1 MYRRSLIKDYETES
15 QLHSWFQ
22 FAKEVDHQLRCHEY
36 VRDSSLNGPTLSD
49 ITIPWLN
56 GTYPWSTDN
65 GKPTGLA
72 SFLTNCGQSKIP
84 EFSSPPL
91 FKPNILTN
99 SLPQTNF
106 PLPESLKLLPSL
118 SSPVHPTSNNSQLSE
133 KNQSDHG
140 MSNGA
145 YQGDLSISTHAS
157 RSSPPNPFLWPRSSQ
172 PPKSGTQKRDHIGN
186 DSDTFR
192 PRPRSSSKGP
202 ATVSGLDKP
211 IPEVVVTTSHVDNPI
226 TTTNGAVHNT
236 LRKTRSDMKV
246 IHRYLVQ
253 VKHDNRDIQQIPYYE
268 LDQYIQ
274 DFVLTAKK
282 KDGHEYEPESLK
294 AFVHSLERHLKY
306 HDYPHSVLK
315 GSAFTG
321 TRAVLNQRLNELR
334 ALSRSGGSGGG
345 HYGASPGG
353 YKRSSEDQSEVEAN
367 TSSSVPNKRAAV
379 ARSFTPAGLVQGGLL
394 GKDNPQAILNS
405 LWLINRTQFN
415 IGGTQRHR
423 NLVWGQFQLVTD
435 ELGVKA
441 VKFTPLFES
450 AEVRYCRGHGGAKGC
465 GSDASG
471 RSSGSL
477 QTLSCTGA
485 AKRQPLPFNCVEL
498 FELYANLRPPE
509 ARGVSEPFYLC
520 PEPTWEQ
527 SGNWFKTNAAGSQ
540 LLSRIPRLLGLK
552 PAREPML
559 TSTTAANL
567 EQPSKDP
574 YDLAAD
580 TNICSREA
588 QSTSYFSGL
597 SDAMLGKA
605 LFAKQ
610 QMHAQQ
616 QSASSSFPSVYP
628 PIPPNFLNLFPFVL
642 PPGSEPLSAPL
653 TQQSYL
659 MPPSTYSNILAPNS
673 TLLFPQKSGHL
684 SQAKSMKTTFPLEQ
698 HEADDLSHTGAS
710 GCRKYEKQL
719 PAVDQHCGSPRSQS
733 EPYANAP
740 SSDGSPSPTDAEN
753 LSLSDTS
760 PRLPACSIL
769 DAVSNTQT
777 IYCPS
782 KSIEKL
788 SDRRLNQKE
797 NYSPQTSTDSHSSLS
812 RPQSTGS
819 RHSPVLGASSECSV
833 RTDGNVTPERS
844 NNLEVHEHASG
855 QSACLTPKEVLN
867 LAHCKQEG
875 SSCA

>member
-1 MYRRSLIKDYETES
+1 M
-15 QLHSWFQ
+15 
-22 FAKEVDHQLRCHEY
+22 
-36 VRDSSLNGPTLSD
+36 NGPTLSD

-56 GTYPWSTDN
+56 GTYPWSIDN
-65 GKPTGLA
+65 GKSAGLV
-72 SFLTNCGQSKIP
+72 SFLTSCTHPKVP
-84 EFSSPPL
+84 EFSSSPL
-91 FKPNILTN
+91 FKPNVPTN

-106 PLPESLKLLPSL
+106 PLPEGLNLLPSL
-118 SSPVHPTSNNSQLSE
+118 CSPVHRTSNNSQLGE

-140 MSNGA
+140 LSNGA
-145 YQGDLSISTHAS
+145 YPGDLSTSTHAG
-157 RSSPPNPFLWPRSSQ
+157 RSPPTNPFLWPRSSQ
-172 PPKSGTQKRDHIGN
+172 PSKSGKQERDHTEN
-186 DSDTFR
+186 DSDTFG
-192 PRPRSSSKGP
+192 PRSRGSSKVP
-202 ATVSGLDKP
+202 TTVGGLDKP
-211 IPEVVVTTSHVDNPI
+211 VPEVVVTSSNVDNPI
-226 TTTNGAVHNT
+226 TTPNGAVHNT

-334 ALSRSGGSGGG
+334 ALSRSGGSGSGQ
-345 HYGASPGG
+345 YGASPGG
-353 YKRSSEDQSEVEAN
+353 YKRSSEDQSDVEGN
-367 TSSSVPNKRAAV
+367 TSSNAPSKRAAI

-394 GKDNPQAILNS
+394 GTDNPQAILNS

-423 NLVWGQFQLVTD
+423 NLVWGQFQSVTD
-435 ELGVKA
+435 EMGVKA

-465 GSDASG
+465 GSDATG

-559 TSTTAANL
+559 TSTTAPNL
-567 EQPSKDP
+567 EQPLKDP

-580 TNICSREA
+580 ANSCSKEA

-597 SDAMLGKA
+597 SDVVLGRA

-610 QMHAQQ
+610 HMHAQQ
-616 QSASSSFPSVYP
+616 QQQPANSSFPAVYP

-642 PPGSEPLSAPL
+642 PPGSEPLPVPS

-659 MPPSTYSNILAPNS
+659 IPPSTYSNLLASNP
-673 TLLFPQKSGHL
+673 TLLFSQKSTDSGHL

-710 GCRKYEKQL
+710 SYHKYKKQL
-719 PAVDQHCGSPRSQS
+719 PSADKHRGSPRSHS
-733 EPYANAP
+733 EPYENAP

-760 PRLPACSIL
+760 PLLPVCSML
-769 DAVSNTQT
+769 DTVSNTQT
-777 IYCPS
+777 IYCPH
-782 KSIEKL
+782 KSIDKL

-797 NYSPQTSTDSHSSLS
+797 NYSPQTSIDSHSSPS
-812 RPQSTGS
+812 RPQSAGS
-819 RHSPVLGASSECSV
+819 RHSPVLRASSECSV
-833 RTDGNVTPERS
+833 RTGGNATPERS
-844 NNLEVHEHASG
+844 NNLELRENASG